1 MNDDHEPGEWSAWPL
16 PTLPRK
22 GEREIID
29 LQDTNLAKEH
39 RRRGGLP
46 LSLQTGGIDMNN
58 TGDSSRF
65 DGSLELDT
73 TNQQRAYLAS

>member
-1 MNDDHEPGEWSAWPL
+1 MNDDHKPGEWAAWPL
-16 PTLPRK
+16 PASTTQRK
-22 GEREIID
+22 RGIMD
-29 LQDTNLAKEH
+29 LQDANLAKGR

>member
-1 MNDDHEPGEWSAWPL
+1 M
-16 PTLPRK
+16 
-22 GEREIID
+22 D
-29 LQDTNLAKEH
+29 LQDANLAKGH